1 MLALL
6 FILSLV
12 QETPAKD
19 DPFETR
25 VHNVEFL
32 TRAILDDPSVNIT
45 LSEDALGATSGSEEL
60 APGRLNGDALVA
72 LIRNNIAEDSWE
84 HASAS
89 ISYENGAL
97 TVTNKRSVQV
107 KIGEYLD
114 YWRVLLGKKIVID
127 AVIVSLDLALLTE
140 LRAEGPADRP
150 FVLTTEQMNKLLAAA
165 REGKRATLIKT
176 MRTSA
181 HPGQRVHMRDGTGK
195 SYIKDFDVQ
204 VAAGVAALDPIPS
217 VVSSGTVV
225 DVRPRLEPF
234 GNAITME
241 LRITR
246 FDVKSMPERAIRVLR
261 ELFPASVMQGEIKKE
276 KEKDSPSS
284 QGTAVQAGPGGAS
297 KFEDLK
303 VLAPKAACDSVRTTV
318 TVKPG
323 ETALTGGTFRNGRV
337 VAYLVRP
344 AVIMLED
351 KPAPEP
357 VFEEQ
362 RLVKLYDISPLTG
375 GVQDF
380 AGPRFELPAPGGAAA
395 ALAGA
400 SFSLEEPAMQR
411 TSESII
417 NMIRNRISA
426 ESWGNRRNRIEEAA
440 PGTLL
445 VRQRPDVLRE
455 IDKFL
460 GDIITARAQV
470 ITTEAAII
478 VFRKGSR
485 TAWETKVPSLGL
497 GGYFIPKD
505 QVDELLKETQKGGD
519 VRLVEWGEIT
529 SYPQQRVHVMREE
542 QELYVSDL
550 EPQLGVASSLADPV
564 ISVLSH
570 GFVLDARPHFIRGTE
585 QVGVEVRVQRTEDQL
600 NDGVMI
606 PPGIGPIQQPSES
619 RFGRVSTVAC
629 KDGHWTLV
637 AVESRGSG
645 DEGEDFALILRA
657 RANLLK

>member
-1 MLALL
+1 MYALL
-6 FILSLV
+6 LTLLLF
-12 QETPAKD
+12 QEAPAKD

-32 TRAILDDPSVNIT
+32 TRPILDDPSVNIT
-45 LSEDALGATSGSEEL
+45 LAEDALGATTGTEEL
-60 APGRLNGDALVA
+60 TPGRLNGEALVA
-72 LIRNNIAEDSWE
+72 LIRNNIAEDTWE

-89 ISYENGAL
+89 IVYENGAL
-97 TVTNKRSVQV
+97 TVTNRRSVQV

-114 YWRVLLGKKIVID
+114 YWRGLLGKKIVID
-127 AVIVSLDLALLTE
+127 AIIVSADPALLSE

-150 FVLTTEQMNKLLAAA
+150 SVMLADQVNKLLAAA
-165 REGKRATLIKT
+165 REGKRATLIKS

-181 HPGQRVHMRDGTGK
+181 HPGQRVHMKDGTAK
-195 SYIKDFDVQ
+195 SYIKDFDAQ
-204 VAAGVAALDPIPS
+204 VGTGVAALDPIPS
-217 VVSSGTVV
+217 VVTSGTLV

-246 FDVKSMPERAIRVLR
+246 FDVKAMPERTIRIQR
-261 ELFPASVMQGEIKKE
+261 ELFPASVIHSEAKKE
-276 KEKDSPSS
+276 KDAPTA
-284 QGTAVQAGPGGAS
+284 QGAPAQAVPGGTTR
-297 KFEDLK
+297 FEDLK
-303 VLAPKAACDSVRTTV
+303 LQMPKAVNDSIRTTV

-323 ETALTGGTFRNGRV
+323 ETAVTGATFRNGRI

-344 AVIMLED
+344 AVVTLED

-362 RLVKLYDISPLTG
+362 RLVKLYDISPLTR

-380 AGPRFELPAPGGAAA
+380 AGMRLELTAPGGAGA

-400 SFSLEEPAMQR
+400 SFTLEDPANQR

-417 NMIRNRISA
+417 NMIRNRIAA

-445 VRQRPDVLRE
+445 VRQRPDVLKE
-455 IDKFL
+455 VEKFL
-460 GDIITARAQV
+460 SDIITARAQV
-470 ITTEAAII
+470 ITTEAAI
-478 VFRKGSR
+478 VGFRKGSR
-485 TAWETKVPSLGL
+485 AAWEAKIPAFGL

-505 QVDELLKETQKGGD
+505 QADELLKETHKGGD

-529 SYPQQRVHVMREE
+529 SYPQQRVHMARLEE
-542 QELYVSDL
+542 EVAVRDL
-550 EPQLGVASSLADPV
+550 EPMLGVASSLADPV
-564 ISVLSH
+564 VYVVSS
-570 GFVLDARPHFIRGTE
+570 GFVLDVRPHFIRGTE
-585 QVGVEVRVQRTEDQL
+585 QVGVELRVQRTEHQMGE
-600 NDGVMI
+600 GVMV
-606 PPGIGPIQQPSES
+606 PPGIGPIQLPSETS
-619 RFGRVSTVAC
+619 FGRVSTVAC
-629 KDGHWTLV
+629 KEGHWTLV
-637 AVESRGSG
+637 AIESRGSG
-645 DEGEDFALILRA
+645 DDAEDFALILRA